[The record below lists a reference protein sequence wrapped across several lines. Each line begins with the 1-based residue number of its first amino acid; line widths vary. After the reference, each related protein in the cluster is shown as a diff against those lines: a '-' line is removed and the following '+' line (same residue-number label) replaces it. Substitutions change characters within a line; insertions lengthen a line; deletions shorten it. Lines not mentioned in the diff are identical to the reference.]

1 MFFKRKKV
9 MNVKTYG
16 AQVLKKHAR
25 PVDRIDDEIRELAVS
40 MLDTMKAFDGI
51 GLAGPQVG
59 SEKRIV
65 AFGVPMRQPDCPV
78 PPTPG
83 ELLLLP
89 RMPFV
94 VINPEIISSSSEI
107 ETADEGCLSVPE
119 IYAPVTR
126 PARVMF
132 RAVMV
137 ETGEVINVEC
147 GGLLGRC
154 IQHELDHLDGKLFV
168 DRLTEEDKKR
178 VLAELQA
185 LKKRGEKNN
194 FSRKI

>member
-1 MFFKRKKV
+1 

>member
-1 MFFKRKKV
+1 MFFKKKKV

-16 AQVLKKHAR
+16 AQVLKKHAKK
-25 PVDRIDDEIRELAVS
+25 VDKIDDEIRELADS
-40 MLDTMKAFDGI
+40 MLDTMRAFDGI

-59 SEKRIV
+59 AEMRIV
-65 AFGVPMRQPDCPV
+65 AFGVPMRQPDCPT

-94 VINPEIISSSSEI
+94 VINPEIISSSSEL
-107 ETADEGCLSVPE
+107 ESADEGCLSVPE

-126 PARVMF
+126 PALVMF

-194 FSRKI
+194 FSRKM